1 MIHLV
6 TERATEQQIKDM
18 LELYET
24 YFKVAVDV
32 KRVVLAGGGE
42 FHADCESILLEHGSR
57 REDIWGADW
66 VPDRQE
72 VRYSALINIRPKQNR
87 AMEIQDSGIR
97 EIVERIVRN
106 LLQRT

>member
-1 MIHLV
+1 MIHLI

-24 YFKVAVDV
+24 YFKVAVDI
-32 KRVVLAGGGE
+32 KKNILAGGGE
-42 FHADCESILLEHGSR
+42 FHADCESVLLDHGSR

-72 VRYSALINIRPKQNR
+72 VRYSAMINIRPKQNR
-87 AMEIQDSGIR
+87 SMEIQDSSIR
-97 EIVERIVRN
+97 QTVEQVVRH
-106 LLQRT
+106 LVQRS